1 MSGRKSSKKF
11 KKRRSTRFGAA
22 AFAVGLYLAGPQVA
36 VAVADGPDDTSS
48 GPSGASEAGSVTPHT
63 RGGVSPSA
71 AADAPAT
78 GASRGGQEPG
88 GAARP
93 HRPAARIVR
102 TPAPTV
108 SDELDVPVVRPAA
121 AVPGL
126 GRAPRDAASA
136 PLAARAVSPNAG
148 APAPAALAP
157 AAPAAARSA
166 PAGAAPATPVASAV
180 SVPAAG
186 ALSGAGGGLLS
197 WLGLGG
203 DEGSAAGPL
212 AWASLAVARRQDGA
226 ADSGV
231 TAAAVGTGLPVVATG
246 GWKLF
251 GEGTAATPNVLL
263 AGSGYTYSS
272 YEGACTSGACT
283 GGRGGL
289 FFGDGGGGFAG
300 GNGGAAGL
308 FGAGGAGGGGV
319 AGINGGMGG
328 NGGRGGL
335 LSGNGGAG
343 GRGADG
349 TNGQDGGAGGSGG
362 SVGALST
369 RGDGGSGGDGGHGA
383 DGGGWGGT
391 GGDGGSGS
399 RLAGRG
405 GDGGTGGR
413 AGANGVRVGGAP
425 GLGGTG
431 GGGRTLGADGDL
443 GADPGVGSQ
452 TYPLQPGEYWTETS
466 IGGIFPYAWNAVAVG
481 GPTGKPQTYLAVG
494 VDEENRPGD
503 NTYGWG
509 MMSIGTPSTKAAGG
523 VRWDKSTIAAAWGD
537 EKLYKYIDA
546 AKPVGWQNNIV
557 PTAVTWSPIN
567 GGTWV
572 QLGHTYV
579 GNYEGDE
586 TAWGPFVVATTKSAN
601 GKVSA
606 APWNVQVR
614 GTVDKLGANG
624 TYTWNAI
631 TTGLDYSWVLS
642 NPSQLVAVGGWTN
655 NTTQASQGT
664 VMTSED
670 GKTWKLQPVDELWK
684 PGQQSQYLNSVAFA
698 QAATK
703 NQSVYAVVGNAGTVG
718 YRQIN
723 SSSSPWTPATVTY
736 NGGVLDPLSIKG
748 MNWNSV
754 TFGGPAGAGRFLAVG
769 SNTGDRQQ
777 FVMTSTD
784 GKTWALSEMMS
795 STGEFALPPGGFS
808 SVTVRP
814 TGRADGQMFVAVA
827 NGSASRDYT
836 GPLVWTSADGLTWTP
851 RDVTEGNWSSVTYSP
866 TNNQFVAVADKS
878 SEDLPQGMT
887 SGFVAAAD
895 VPDDL
900 LKAQQAMIGRKTFT
914 CTLGCGVVATLPG
927 SWNSV
932 AGGASGAVDNYVA
945 VGVRGLITS
954 ADGGNTWQRPQTRE
968 FDRATLQS
976 VTAGSKNEFGAAE
989 FAAVGSSPEGP
1000 VIAASSDGGKTWFSV
1015 FNKNEVVVGDSFNAV
1030 TADPF
1035 NAKRYVAVGTNGL
1048 IFERLPQ
1055 RGYVLAR
1062 IGTATWNSVTSGYLN
1077 PNPTDSKK
1085 NPILVAVGATGDAVY
1100 ETTSGDWRKG
1110 GVTLPAELNG
1120 VRPDWKSVTFSPFY
1134 KNDDGTNGRFV
1145 AVSNNFATT
1154 GNKIYVMTSADGQ
1167 RWAVSAVR
1175 TAGQDAQLPYGFTSV
1190 AARPMPDQGGSLFVA
1205 TGAEPLVPAEPARQL
1220 VWVSQDGIT
1229 WQPEGE
1235 VTKGGWASV
1244 TNNRIESV
1252 VVAKAPGVFA

>member
-425 GLGGTG
+425 GLGGTAG
-431 GGGRTLGADGDL
+431 TGATPGTDGMD
-443 GADPGVGSQ
+443 GENQEDWSGVLAGV
-452 TYPLQPGEYWTETS
+452 LEPGEYWVVAPA
-466 IGGIFPYAWNAVAVG
+466 GGVGRLPVPGMEGTWNAVTVG
-481 GPTGKPQTYLAVG
+481 GPTGKPQTYLAIG
-494 VDEENRPGD
+494 EKS
-503 NTYGWG
+503 T
-509 MMSIGTPSTKAAGG
+509 MMSGTATKTGRDGERWTWQEDLSGNWINNLVYNFSSNGG
-523 VRWDKSTIAAAWGD
+523 SI
-537 EKLYKYIDA
+537 KYIDA
-546 AKPVGWQNNIV
+546 AKNTLVTPVGRDRTV
-557 PTAVTWSPIN
+557 DLTAVTWTPI
-567 GGTWV
+567 GGGMFVT
-572 QLGHTYV
+572 LGTVYRQNV
-579 GNYEGDE
+579 VYGS
-586 TAWGPFVVATTKSAN
+586 AKPFVVATSKGGDPDALV
-601 GKVSA
+601 GRGA
-606 APWNVQVR
+606 AWDVQVR
-614 GTVDKLGANG
+614 GTVDKVGVEG
-624 TYTWNAI
+624 TYTWNSI
-631 TTGLDYSWVLS
+631 TSGLDYTWRPFAS
-642 NPSQLVAVGGWTN
+642 NPSLLVAVGGWSKQEIIDGAKI
-655 NTTQASQGT
+655 TTTDAA

-670 GKTWKLQPVDELWK
+670 GKTWKLQPVNLWK
-684 PGQQSQYLNSVAFA
+684 AGQQRQYLNSVAFA
-698 QAATK
+698 PNATK
-703 NQSVYAVVGNAGTVG
+703 NRSVYAVVGDAGTVG
-718 YRQIN
+718 YRVIN
-723 SSSSPWTPATVTY
+723 SSSSPWTRGTVTY
-736 NGGVLDPLSIKG
+736 NQRELDPLAMKG

-754 TFGGPAGAGRFLAVG
+754 TWGGKAQAEKFLAVG
-769 SNTGDRQQ
+769 SNTGGRQQ
-777 FVMTSTD
+777 YVMTSND
-784 GKTWALSEMMS
+784 GQKWTLSAMRS
-795 STGEFALPPGGFS
+795 SSSDDFPLPPGGFS
-808 SVTVRP
+808 SVSWGGHTFVAVAERSAVDPQVQPLVWTSDDGIIWEPRAAVTEGPNGPPPVP
-814 TGRADGQMFVAVA
+814 TDGQGKWTSVTYSPTDKQFVAVA
-827 NGSASRDYT
+827 NGSPQQVMAS
-836 GPLVWTSADGLTWTP
+836 
-851 RDVTEGNWSSVTYSP
+851 
-866 TNNQFVAVADKS
+866 
-878 SEDLPQGMT
+878 
-887 SGFVAAAD
+887 
-895 VPDDL
+895 
-900 LKAQQAMIGRKTFT
+900 
-914 CTLGCGVVATLPG
+914 
-927 SWNSV
+927 
-932 AGGASGAVDNYVA
+932 
-945 VGVRGLITS
+945 
-954 ADGGNTWQRPQTRE
+954 WQY
-968 FDRATLQS
+968 A
-976 VTAGSKNEFGAAE
+976 
-989 FAAVGSSPEGP
+989 
-1000 VIAASSDGGKTWFSV
+1000 VIAV
-1015 FNKNEVVVGDSFNAV
+1015 N
-1030 TADPF
+1030 
-1035 NAKRYVAVGTNGL
+1035 
-1048 IFERLPQ
+1048 
-1055 RGYVLAR
+1055 
-1062 IGTATWNSVTSGYLN
+1062 
-1077 PNPTDSKK
+1077 
-1085 NPILVAVGATGDAVY
+1085 
-1100 ETTSGDWRKG
+1100 
-1110 GVTLPAELNG
+1110 
-1120 VRPDWKSVTFSPFY
+1120 
-1134 KNDDGTNGRFV
+1134 
-1145 AVSNNFATT
+1145 
-1154 GNKIYVMTSADGQ
+1154 
-1167 RWAVSAVR
+1167 
-1175 TAGQDAQLPYGFTSV
+1175 
-1190 AARPMPDQGGSLFVA
+1190 
-1205 TGAEPLVPAEPARQL
+1205 
-1220 VWVSQDGIT
+1220 
-1229 WQPEGE
+1229 
-1235 VTKGGWASV
+1235 
-1244 TNNRIESV
+1244 
-1252 VVAKAPGVFA
+1252 